1 MSLPDFLLL
10 YRSTPH
16 IVTGRDPYSQLFGG
30 REMRSK
36 SPQFSLSS
44 EENGEVRQKDALAD
58 DAIVAG
64 KLPPTVDVAE

>member
-16 IVTGRDPYSQLFGG
+16 IVTGRGPYFQLFVG

-58 DAIVAG
+58 DAIVAA